1 MRLPDFL
8 IIGAMKAGT
17 TTLYRDL
24 LTHPRVFFPIDKEP
38 EHLTREDVLTDA
50 GRAGYAELF
59 AGAQP
64 DQLCGEAS
72 TAYTKRPT
80 FEGVAKHATTLL
92 GNEFRVIYL
101 MREPVARTRSHHRHE
116 RALGDVTT
124 DDLGEAIKRHPELL
138 DYSRYAMQ
146 LEPWLDALGP
156 DRVLP
161 LEMEA
166 YTADRA
172 ATVGRVQSFLGLE
185 PRPDLVEA
193 DKVYN
198 QADGKPI
205 VRGGWR
211 AVQHSAAYQ
220 KIIRPLLGVETRAKL
235 RQALLPK
242 AKGGPAELDPAVE
255 SAIREALAEDQRRL
269 AELLGDRAPSWCRA
283 HR

>member
-38 EHLTREDVLTDA
+38 EHLTREEVLTDA
-50 GRAGYAELF
+50 GRAAYAELF
-59 AGAQP
+59 KDAAP

-80 FEGVAKHATTLL
+80 FEGVAQRAAQLL
-92 GNEFRVIYL
+92 GDELRVIYL
-101 MREPVARTRSHHRHE
+101 MREPVARTRSHHRH
-116 RALGDVTT
+116 AVTFGEIGT
-124 DDLGEAIKRHPELL
+124 EDLGEAIEQDPRLL

-146 LEPWLDALGP
+146 LEPWLDTLGP

-166 YTADRA
+166 YTAERA
-172 ATVGRVQSFLGLE
+172 ATVARVQSFLGLD
-185 PRPDLVEA
+185 PRPELVEA
-193 DKVYN
+193 DRVYN
-198 QADGKPI
+198 RAEGKPV

-211 AVQHSAAYQ
+211 AVQHSGVYQ
-220 KIIRPLLGVETRAKL
+220 KLVRPLLGVETRDRL
-235 RQALLPK
+235 RRALLPK
-242 AKGGPAELDPAVE
+242 ARGGPTEIDSGVE
-255 SAIREALAEDQRRL
+255 RAIRDALADDRRRL
-269 AELLGDRAPSWCRA
+269 ASMLGERAPAWCRGG
-283 HR
+283 